1 MSKQARKRIEEL
13 RDEIREH
20 DYKYYVLAE
29 PVISD
34 REYDALMKE
43 LEKLETEN
51 PDLITP
57 DSPTQRVGTD
67 LTKDFKPVTHLT
79 PMLSLAN
86 TYNEDELF
94 DFDRRIREGLPEGE
108 KIEYV
113 VEPKIDGASVSL
125 HYIDGY
131 LVTAATRGDGF
142 VGEEIT
148 SNVKTIRSVPL
159 RLKRV
164 PAVPYSFNNIEVRGE
179 VFMKLNDFI
188 KLNEE
193 REEKGEKQF
202 ANPRNSSAGTLKL
215 QDPQEVARRP
225 LNIFIYTLIS
235 LEEDYKTQYENLQ
248 MLKKLGFNVNPEFK
262 LCKNIDEVMEVCSK
276 LEEKRNILEY
286 EVDGAV
292 IKVNSLR
299 QQNILGNIA
308 KSPRWAVAFKF
319 KAKQAFTRLH
329 KITWQVGRIGTVTPV
344 AELEPVFLAGSTIS
358 RATLHNLDEIRRK
371 DIREGDKVV
380 IEKGGDVI
388 PKIVSVVAEERPVNS
403 KPVRAPG
410 NCPVCNSPLFKPPE
424 EVAYYCENTEC
435 PAQIKGRLEHFSARG
450 AMDIEGLGSA
460 LINLFVEM
468 GFLRTYAD
476 IYDLKNKRKELIAIE
491 RLGEKSVDNLLN
503 SIEKSKQQPFPKVL
517 FAIGIRYV
525 GSGAAKKIAEH
536 FSSIDELMDADSEK
550 LEKIPEIGPSIS
562 GSVVKFFSERHNR
575 KIIERLKKHGL
586 NFSSVKK
593 VKRNTFFTGKTFV
606 LTGTLSNYSREE
618 ASDKITL
625 FGGKVT
631 SSVSKNTDYLLAGE
645 NAGSK
650 MAKAEKL
657 GISIMNENEF
667 IKQLGKTEEK

>member
-215 QDPQEVARRP
+215 QDPQEVA
-225 LNIFIYTLIS
+225 
-235 LEEDYKTQYENLQ
+235 
-248 MLKKLGFNVNPEFK
+248 
-262 LCKNIDEVMEVCSK
+262 
-276 LEEKRNILEY
+276 
-286 EVDGAV
+286 
-292 IKVNSLR
+292 
-299 QQNILGNIA
+299 
-308 KSPRWAVAFKF
+308 
-319 KAKQAFTRLH
+319 
-329 KITWQVGRIGTVTPV
+329 
-344 AELEPVFLAGSTIS
+344 GST
-358 RATLHNLDEIRRK
+358 
-371 DIREGDKVV
+371 
-380 IEKGGDVI
+380 GG
-388 PKIVSVVAEERPVNS
+388 
-403 KPVRAPG
+403 
-410 NCPVCNSPLFKPPE
+410 CPSSFE
-424 EVAYYCENTEC
+424 Y
-435 PAQIKGRLEHFSARG
+435 
-450 AMDIEGLGSA
+450 
-460 LINLFVEM
+460 
-468 GFLRTYAD
+468 
-476 IYDLKNKRKELIAIE
+476 IYL
-491 RLGEKSVDNLLN
+491 
-503 SIEKSKQQPFPKVL
+503 
-517 FAIGIRYV
+517 Y
-525 GSGAAKKIAEH
+525 
-536 FSSIDELMDADSEK
+536 
-550 LEKIPEIGPSIS
+550 
-562 GSVVKFFSERHNR
+562 
-575 KIIERLKKHGL
+575 
-586 NFSSVKK
+586 
-593 VKRNTFFTGKTFV
+593 
-606 LTGTLSNYSREE
+606 
-618 ASDKITL
+618 SDK
-625 FGGKVT
+625 
-631 SSVSKNTDYLLAGE
+631 S
-645 NAGSK
+645 
-650 MAKAEKL
+650 
-657 GISIMNENEF
+657 
-667 IKQLGKTEEK
+667 